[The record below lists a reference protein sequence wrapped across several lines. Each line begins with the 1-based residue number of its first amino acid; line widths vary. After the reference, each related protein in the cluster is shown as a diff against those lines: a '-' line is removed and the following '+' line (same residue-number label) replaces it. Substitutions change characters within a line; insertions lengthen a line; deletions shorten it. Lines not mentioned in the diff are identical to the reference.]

1 VLIHPYIDPDTRF
14 PGVESLQ
21 GRRIT
26 MIRNAL
32 HLVLLSAVCGAVHAQ
47 SVVGAAGLLTDA
59 AGRVLYT
66 FDKDSTGK
74 SACYD
79 QCAALWPPFVAA
91 ADARATGEH
100 TLVTRSDGSRQW
112 AIRGKPLYYYVG
124 DSEAGQRTGDGRG
137 GVWHVVREGSAPPAD
152 HGYRPKGY

>member
-1 VLIHPYIDPDTRF
+1 
-14 PGVESLQ
+14 
-21 GRRIT
+21 

-32 HLVLLSAVCGAVHAQ
+32 RAALLGAVCCAVQAQ
-47 SVVGAAGLLTDA
+47 SVVGSAGLLTDA

-66 FDKDSTGK
+66 FDKDSDGK

-112 AIRGKPLYYYVG
+112 AVRGKPLYYYVG
-124 DSEAGQRTGDGRG
+124 DSEAGQTTGDGRG
-137 GVWHVVREGSAPPAD
+137 GVWHVVRDGVKAPAEAGS
-152 HGYRPKGY
+152 YRPRDY

>member
-1 VLIHPYIDPDTRF
+1 
-14 PGVESLQ
+14 
-21 GRRIT
+21 

-32 HLVLLSAVCGAVHAQ
+32 YAALLGAVCSTVHAQ
-47 SVVGAAGLLTDA
+47 SVVGTAGLLTDA

-91 ADARATGEH
+91 ADARPTGEH
-100 TLVTRSDGSRQW
+100 SLVTRSDGSRQW
-112 AIRGKPLYYYVG
+112 AVRGKPLYYYVG
-124 DSEAGQRTGDGRG
+124 DSEAGQTTGDGRG
-137 GVWHVVREGSAPPAD
+137 GVWHVVRDGGKTSAEAGS
-152 HGYRPKGY
+152 YRPRDY